1 MKLDRRDFI
10 KTAVVAGVAGVAIA
24 PKTLQANGMT
34 NWLCVVVDT
43 VDRLTTDL
51 KSSSDTV
58 VVKDINRGGIFIYD
72 ENKSDVND
80 GGTIFNGWVRQY
92 EKDEINVKWFDVKC
106 DGVTD
111 DTERLKALIAIISDN
126 TTIIINGVCLVSSVA
141 IDLKDKENIKFTG
154 NGKFISSFTKDY
166 FFLITNC
173 KNIEIEGLSFST
185 IYKDKVWSDEGML
198 GARAIRATS
207 CSNVKITQCN
217 FSDIPFVGIVSFNSN
232 DVNVSNNYFENIGG
246 NCFSSDGD
254 SSRGFVFN
262 NNIVRGCY
270 DSFVGTHQAKDII
283 ISGNTL
289 YKQGTNNKILGNTGY
304 GIDIAGGQNVT
315 ITGNVIEASIDNKP
329 NNYNTGLSMHI
340 HKYLGT
346 EAKNITIT
354 GNIIKYGSGIA
365 FTEGV
370 DMATLSNNTFL
381 ECETALIIKDSVK
394 NLNIN
399 NNFFNKSNLCAI
411 KGDVGAKKENIK
423 IINNTIQ
430 NSQDYNITIYPKES
444 YTNLLIKNN
453 DMGDGK
459 NYYDLSDTSYV
470 SNNSFEEWAKA

>member
-1 MKLDRRDFI
+1 MEIDRRDFI
-10 KTAVVAGVAGVAIA
+10 KGTVIAGAVGVATTPTA
-24 PKTLQANGMT
+24 LQANNNMT
-34 NWLCVVVDT
+34 NWLCVVVDS
-43 VDRLTTDL
+43 VDELTTDL

-58 VVKDINRGGIFIYD
+58 IVKDVNRGGIFIYD
-72 ENKSDVND
+72 SDKSDIND
-80 GGTIFNGWVRQY
+80 GGIVFNGWVRQY
-92 EKDEINVKWFDVKC
+92 ENEINIKWFDVKC

-111 DTERLKALIAIISDN
+111 DTEKLRALTKMIPNN
-126 TTIIINGVCLVSSVA
+126 TTIIINGICLVSSVA
-141 IDLKDKENIKFTG
+141 IDLKAKKNIKFMG
-154 NGKFISSFTKDY
+154 NGKFISSFTRDY
-166 FFLITNC
+166 FFMVYQC
-173 KNIEIEGLSFST
+173 ENIEISGLSFST
-185 IYKDKVWSDEGML
+185 IFEDKVWSDSDML
-198 GARAIRATS
+198 GARAIRIKES
-207 CSNVKITQCN
+207 KNVKITQCN
-217 FSDIPFVGIVSFNSN
+217 FSDIPFVGVVSFNSN
-232 DVNVSNNYFENIGG
+232 DVNVSNNYFENMGG

-289 YKQGTNNKILGNTGY
+289 YKQGTNNRILGNSGY

-329 NNYNTGLSMHI
+329 NNYNTGLCMHI

-346 EAKNITIT
+346 EAENITIT

-370 DMATLSNNTFL
+370 DMAIVSNNTFL
-381 ECETALIIKDSVK
+381 ECETALSIKDNVK
-394 NLNIN
+394 NLHIN
-399 NNFFNKSNLCAI
+399 NNFFNKSNLIAI

-423 IINNTIQ
+423 IINNTIK
-430 NSQDYNITIYPKES
+430 NSQDYNITIYPKDS

-453 DMGDGK
+453 DMGDAN